1 MCMSEI
7 QTTSEFRNYQL
18 AQEATSRVSLTQD
31 LACFLVPMMMCST
44 VWDTSMSRMRETT
57 GFRCSHWPGL
67 LCWHGERQDL
77 ETASSMVRSELR
89 STILGTS
96 MWQTTLTIGLRNS
109 TVQEISLQNG
119 DPPARATASSAVQQ
133 GSRWTV
139 RTMCISATRPTI
151 VSRHSPVLVP
161 S

>member
-18 AQEATSRVSLTQD
+18 AQEATSRVSRTQD

-96 MWQTTLTIGLRNS
+96 MWQTPLIIELRNS
-109 TVQEISLQNG
+109 FQTALSSERGVHLG
-119 DPPARATASSAVQQ
+119 RAMDNSIVRSALRSTAQ
-133 GSRWTV
+133 
-139 RTMCISATRPTI
+139 TMCT
-151 VSRHSPVLVP
+151 
-161 S
+161 